1 MIGSER
7 VPESNI
13 TKKVLAKAL
22 KNCMQTKSF
31 AKITVMDICEEC
43 GMNRKTFYYHFKDKF
58 DLVNWIFNIE
68 CLKQLHHS
76 EYVFLWGNFETL
88 CEYFYENKDF
98 YREVFSYDGQN
109 SFTEY
114 FQEIF
119 YALLAEDFCVVFP
132 SLKGHKY
139 ESFVISLYLD
149 VFVCGIKR
157 WIRDPACTPPKEFCM
172 LIKMILLKSSEAFV
186 ENFHY

>member
-76 EYVFLWGNFETL
+76 EYVFLWENFETL
-88 CEYFYENKDF
+88 CEYFYENKEF
-98 YREVFSYDGQN
+98 YR
-109 SFTEY
+109 
-114 FQEIF
+114 
-119 YALLAEDFCVVFP
+119 AM
-132 SLKGHKY
+132 SL
-139 ESFVISLYLD
+139 S
-149 VFVCGIKR
+149 
-157 WIRDPACTPPKEFCM
+157 
-172 LIKMILLKSSEAFV
+172 
-186 ENFHY
+186 

>member
-7 VPESNI
+7 VSESNI

-76 EYVFLWGNFETL
+76 EYVFLWKILKRCVNTSMKIRIFIGR
-88 CEYFYENKDF
+88 YFLMMAKIPLP
-98 YREVFSYDGQN
+98 S
-109 SFTEY
+109 
-114 FQEIF
+114 IF
-119 YALLAEDFCVVFP
+119 KRFFMPCWQKIFVLFFP
-132 SLKGHKY
+132 
-139 ESFVISLYLD
+139 
-149 VFVCGIKR
+149 
-157 WIRDPACTPPKEFCM
+157 A
-172 LIKMILLKSSEAFV
+172 
-186 ENFHY
+186 